1 MSELAKVQELLKY
14 LNLNESAAKLEDML
28 SSAAFKNNT
37 PLEVIRTLLEYE
49 SESRREKGRIKRTK
63 AAAFPY
69 WDTIESFD
77 FNRKGF
83 RGITKLHMKQLSE
96 LTWLESAFNI
106 MFLGPPGLGKTRL
119 SIGLGIKAI
128 DAGYN
133 VAFVTLEQLMQL
145 LKTEEI
151 RTKSSRRVKQI
162 KNSDLV
168 ILDEVGFL
176 PISRQEVNK
185 LYEFIN
191 ELYMK
196 TSIILTSN
204 KGFEE
209 WSEFLGDSVITAAI
223 LDRLAHQCEIF
234 TLEGP
239 SWRIENRKTILN
251 GLEK

>member
-1 MSELAKVQELLKY
+1 MPELTKIEELLKY
-14 LNLNESAAKLEDML
+14 LKLNESASNLE
-28 SSAAFKNNT
+28 SICSNAAIKNNT
-37 PLEVIRTLLEYE
+37 PLEVIESLLQCEV
-49 SESRREKGRIKRTK
+49 ESRREKGRIKRIK

-69 WDTIESFD
+69 QESLESFD

-83 RGITKLHMKQLSE
+83 RGITRLHMKQLSE
-96 LTWLESAFNI
+96 LTWLESAYNI

-119 SIGLGIKAI
+119 SVGLGIKAI
-128 DAGYN
+128 EAGYN
-133 VAFVTLEQLMQL
+133 VSFVTLEQLMQL
-145 LKTEEI
+145 LKTAEI
-151 RTKSSRRVKQI
+151 RTRSNRKVNQI

-223 LDRLAHQCEIF
+223 LDRLAHHCEIF

-239 SWRIENRKTILN
+239 SWRIENRKTILEN
-251 GLEK
+251 H

>member
-1 MSELAKVQELLKY
+1 MSEVAKVQELLKY

-69 WDTIESFD
+69 WETIESFD

-96 LTWLESAFNI
+96 LIWLESAFNI

>member
-1 MSELAKVQELLKY
+1 MSESARVQELLKY
-14 LNLNESAAKLEDML
+14 LNLNESAAKLEDIC
-28 SSAAFKNNT
+28 SSAAIKNNT
-37 PLEVIRTLLEYE
+37 PLEVIKALLLCET
-49 SESRREKGRIKRTK
+49 ESRKEKGRLKRMK

-69 WDTIESFD
+69 QEELESFD

-83 RGITKLHMKQLSE
+83 KGITKLHVKQLAE
-96 LTWLESAFNI
+96 LTWLENAYNI
-106 MFLGPPGLGKTRL
+106 MFLGPPGLRKTRL

-128 DAGYN
+128 EAGYN
-133 VAFVTLEQLMQL
+133 VSFVTLDQLMQL
-145 LKTEEI
+145 LKTAEI
-151 RTKSSRRVKQI
+151 RIKSSRRIKQI

-168 ILDEVGFL
+168 IPDEVGFL

-239 SWRIENRKTILN
+239 SWRIENRKTIL
-251 GLEK
+251 KKDTI

>member
-49 SESRREKGRIKRTK
+49 SESRREKGIIKRTK

-96 LTWLESAFNI
+96 LIWLESAFNI